1 MFVLSTAAIKTR
13 NAAKDATDKAAGMAE
28 DAGKAVATGKNQFL
42 FDQLIEKLICFALYC
57 YNN

>member
-28 DAGKAVATGKNQFL
+28 DAGKAVATGKN
-42 FDQLIEKLICFALYC
+42 
-57 YNN
+57 